1 MHITGFLIS
10 GILFLILLCLFA
22 VVERTNFFQFL
33 IRHYNLLNTK
43 EPKGLLIRGVY
54 ILLFAV
60 MAFAAV
66 STMKS
71 YIYPTDESVY
81 KNVDYHVLSHKGY
94 EVGED
99 FYLASGYTSKSDGYP
114 AKSLWDG
121 KEGEVVLDR
130 TDSCFRI
137 TEFVEPFYVRK
148 DTKNPK
154 WKFWKDDVSRVY
166 KLVNRVIDADVSN
179 GFALTLDEDTLYKM
193 KIALDDDEKFMYIST
208 VYKNGNASITDT
220 STFRKTITQGYPLL
234 DIIAKSPRIE
244 VTDQLENWFDGALL
258 VRTEIPMDGNVPA
271 EFDIDNPTTLC
282 LMPGLSF
289 YMNEEL
295 RINGESYD
303 FSQEFNIPFKDY
315 VYDDKVTFFSGI
327 GNKKSEEFRLSYL
340 PEKRMRLEFLK
351 PDMKQITDTLGRVF
365 INSSIE
371 DVAKESLSGGY
382 LYNKFKEE
390 KNHNHI
396 NAHFMYAVGDARSE
410 LSINIV
416 DLNSKE
422 SEDSIK
428 VYKCDKEFL
437 LSTRDKT
444 AESISW
450 IFEVTN
456 LRDTN
461 DLTANKITWFIII
474 MLAMVTV
481 RILSDSLLGRNT
493 LSLTELAIYVIMLSL
508 CVVRL
513 ILGWR
518 ASTFI
523 PVEDITLPMYLKM
536 RESIFEWVTW
546 LAALLPL
553 AVAIGVELWKLCEGN
568 VTGFKAFWERFS
580 AKPWNSVFVL
590 VSVVAMCIALH
601 NFIPLL
607 AVLCFVVWKICE
619 SKVALT
625 QISIQKIFS
634 KPLIIFLIFLAILV
648 MCFGLRYVSSLNRLC
663 NISFPI
669 IAYFM
674 FEIWI
679 NKLKENSIA
688 GTTLCRILAFFI
700 LFGYLFKADAG
711 FTIIFLAYMIIHYL
725 VLEGLFKNASNRKLR
740 GIRKYAG
747 HIVSILSVI
756 ALFFI
761 LYYEGAIMIFVF
773 DHASVV
779 MSITLGIVIA
789 VVAYMLYSK
798 RVWVNYKK
806 WLNTVSRVITS
817 VLLVA
822 AFVMCLL
829 DALKLFPTIT
839 PLLNEKAHMRYRAEI
854 QRLSG
859 DQKIDDLIM
868 ECEFESDDI
877 EYIMRSAHNQWFINQ
892 YIRAGKKMEE
902 NDEYF
907 HIQPHS
913 NQGATFTTQTTDL
926 VVTRYLLAE
935 HGERPVRYIM
945 FMWMM
950 LVLLFVLEFRMK
962 ERLNRMFLGSP
973 VLIYI
978 ISMMVYLSAT
988 NRIVFVG
995 QDFPLISLQSRVA
1008 ILFPILL
1015 FALLLGRCIYVRSK
1029 DSNKDSGDSAEYV
1042 LNGFIF
1048 AAILIVFTFGCMNG
1062 IEQKGKDQEEKQFD
1076 VSRLVSELSVKV
1088 DEINM
1093 RFDTFQADKERA
1105 LRNKSVK
1112 VVWDLFVGEES
1123 NSYNNVYYD
1132 ALEKNDFF
1140 ASLLKYFEEKQ
1151 TSKTDANQLLHLR
1164 RRSGKCYLA
1173 LNKQHYFI
1181 PAIMREESRWSGD
1194 IYASRID
1201 PEAMLFENGKKAI
1214 SVDNNLSFDNNV
1226 FSSSIFN
1233 KVPDMPLM
1241 HFSKGWIPG
1250 DDPLFLISSEQGHSF
1265 KAYFEIEADTLKI
1278 EGSQKNQIATA
1289 VLPGDVLSLYKK
1301 SSGSKK
1307 TQILLNGKM
1316 TNDGTPYIVRNM
1328 WLNGHKQLFFPLGKE
1343 SMWTYHLGNMV
1354 SDVYSKEP
1362 LYKDS
1367 TLHLSLDYDLHKSL
1381 YASVSKQVKERM
1393 SAPKSVA
1400 VMDVLA
1406 EFNAMSYTQ
1415 QRNEHNDFYYN
1426 ESKNVIV
1433 LNSNG
1438 KTTSAQRK
1446 VVELLNSE
1454 LKKNRY
1460 NENPLSVSIVR
1471 VMQTQFDFTAVAID
1485 GDGQIRALFDYSR
1498 KRHLDPNNAIHLNK
1512 VISDLYRDGSNADE
1526 RDIFGSKALQYI
1538 PSGPGSAFKPIAYT
1552 AITSQRRLAWET
1564 INVQQ
1569 TGQSEAYSDIDLTES
1584 GTRPYEWYGGFHL
1597 KKGEEL
1603 NIAGN
1608 CVAHSGYLVW
1618 SNNLHH
1624 SVIIMLGMQESGSA
1638 TDILRDYNSGIRKKE
1653 AFPVFTYQ
1661 GGYKCFDPE
1670 VWYNEKSLVK
1680 DNDMLTDGLYD
1691 NYHISASAPHLSKS
1705 YTRLFGNNK
1714 LMSDLFEKGGSS
1726 RGWVFPE
1733 RASLNN
1739 ADRRE
1744 KSLRGFNQAL
1754 LGADPLLM
1762 TPLQMAIN
1770 TSRLASLNSSE
1781 NIVSLIDGET
1791 VGEYDFFKVGDGWSQ
1806 ADYLRFMKE
1815 NVWKQLRQ
1823 VPKQGTASELNSL
1836 VREMERGDYGKPYY
1850 LYCKTGTLE
1859 DSRAGSKKTTDRVK
1873 HLLVI
1878 ITDRPLENVANVE
1891 SLKDVRYYA
1900 LYLSYFGIE
1909 DSERNRFNT
1918 INFKPYIVDV
1928 LNSNSFKNYMNKQ

>member
-1 MHITGFLIS
+1 MHISGFLLS
-10 GILFLILLCLFA
+10 GIVFLVLLCLFA
-22 VVERTNFFQFL
+22 IIERTNFF
-33 IRHYNLLNTK
+33 HHSSYNALNTK
-43 EPKGLLIRGVY
+43 EPKSLWIRGIY

-94 EVGED
+94 EVGEN
-99 FYLASGYTSKSDGYP
+99 FYLASGYNSKDNGYP
-114 AKSLWDG
+114 AKSLWDS
-121 KEGEVVLDR
+121 KDGEVVVDR

-148 DTKNPK
+148 DTENPK

-166 KLVNRVIDADVSN
+166 KLVNRVIDADISN

-193 KIALDDDEKFMYIST
+193 KIALDDEEKFMYIST

-271 EFDIDNPTTLC
+271 KFDIDNPTTLC

-303 FSQEFNIPFKDY
+303 FGQEFNIPFKDY
-315 VYDDKVTFFSGI
+315 VYDEKVTFFSGI

-340 PEKRMRLEFLK
+340 PENRMRLEFLK
-351 PDMKQITDTLGRVF
+351 PDMKHIKDTLGRVF

-371 DVAKESLSGGY
+371 DVARESLSGGY
-382 LYNKFKEE
+382 LYNKFTEE
-390 KNHNHI
+390 KNHNHV
-396 NAHFMYAVGDARSE
+396 NAHLMYAVGDARSE

-474 MLAMVTV
+474 MLSMVTV

-518 ASTFI
+518 ASTFV
-523 PVEDITLPMYLKM
+523 PVEDITLPMYIKM
-536 RESIFEWVTW
+536 RASIMEWVTW
-546 LAALLPL
+546 LAAFMPL
-553 AVAIGVELWKLCEGN
+553 VVALCVELWKLCEGKA
-568 VTGFKAFWERFS
+568 TGLMDRIEKLFS
-580 AKPWNSVFVL
+580 KPWNSLALF
-590 VSVVAMCIALH
+590 VVAIL
-601 NFIPLL
+601 
-607 AVLCFVVWKICE
+607 LCFV
-619 SKVALT
+619 LRN
-625 QISIQKIFS
+625 IST
-634 KPLIIFLIFLAILV
+634 
-648 MCFGLRYVSSLNRLC
+648 LNRLC
-663 NISFPI
+663 NISFPL

-679 NKLKENSIA
+679 NKLKENSIG

-711 FTIIFLAYMIIHYL
+711 FTIIFLAYMMIHYL

-747 HIVSILSVI
+747 HIVSILSII

-761 LYYEGAIMIFVF
+761 LYYEGAIMIFIF
-773 DHASVV
+773 NNAGAV
-779 MSITLGIVIA
+779 MSITFGIALI
-789 VVAYMLYSK
+789 VVGYFLYSN
-798 RVWVNYKK
+798 RVWVNKNGK
-806 WLNTVSRVITS
+806 RWFTLISI
-817 VLLVA
+817 
-822 AFVMCLL
+822 AFIVCLL
-829 DALKLFPTIT
+829 DAFKVMPTIT
-839 PLLNEKAHMRYRAEI
+839 PILNEKAHMRYRAEI

-859 DQKIDDLIM
+859 DQKIDDLIIK
-868 ECEFESDDI
+868 CEFESHDI

-902 NDEYF
+902 NNEYF

-913 NQGATFTTQTTDL
+913 NQGATYTTQTTDL

-935 HGERPVRYIM
+935 HGELAVRYIL

-950 LVLLFVLEFRMK
+950 LILLYVLEFRMK
-962 ERLNRMFLGSP
+962 DRMNRIFLGST

-995 QDFPLISLQSRVA
+995 QDFPFISLQSRVA

-1015 FALLLGRCIYVRSK
+1015 FALLIGRCIYVRSK
-1029 DSNKDSGDSAEYV
+1029 DKNKDSGDSAEYV

-1112 VVWDLFVGEES
+1112 EVWDLFVGEES

-1226 FSSSIFN
+1226 LSNSIID

-1241 HFSKGWIPG
+1241 HFGKEWTPG
-1250 DDPLFLISSEQGHSF
+1250 DNPLFLISSEQGHSF
-1265 KAYFEIEADTLKI
+1265 KAFFEIEADTLKI

-1307 TQILLNGKM
+1307 TQVLLNGKM

-1354 SDVYSKEP
+1354 SDVYSKAPE
-1362 LYKDS
+1362 YKDT
-1367 TLHLSLDYDLHKSL
+1367 TLYLSLDYELCKSL
-1381 YASVSKQVKERM
+1381 HASVIKQVKDRIT
-1393 SAPKSVA
+1393 APKSMA
-1400 VMDVLA
+1400 VMDVLT
-1406 EFNAMSYTQ
+1406 EFNTRPYQ
-1415 QRNEHNDFYYN
+1415 QQCNSQNDFYYN
-1426 ESKNVIV
+1426 EKENKLIV
-1433 LNSNG
+1433 KSNRTNAAH
-1438 KTTSAQRK
+1438 KKAA
-1446 VVELLNSE
+1446 ELVNKE
-1454 LKKNRY
+1454 LKKNKYR
-1460 NENPLSVSIVR
+1460 ENPLSYSLSKVI
-1471 VMQTQFDFTAVAID
+1471 QTQFDFTAVAID
-1485 GDGQIRALFDYSR
+1485 GDGQIRALFDYSS
-1498 KRHLDPNNAIHLNK
+1498 KRHLDPNNVIHLNK

-1538 PSGPGSAFKPIAYT
+1538 PSGPGSSFKPIAYT

-1584 GTRPYEWYGGFHL
+1584 GTRPYEWYGGLHL

-1608 CVAHSGYLVW
+1608 CVAHSNYLVK

-1638 TDILRDYNSGIRKKE
+1638 TDILRDYNSGIRKEE

-1714 LMSDLFEKGGSS
+1714 LMSGLYEKGGSS

-1739 ADRRE
+1739 TDRRE

-1823 VPKQGTASELNSL
+1823 VPKQGTASGLKGLASD
-1836 VREMERGDYGKPYY
+1836 MENGKYGKPYY

-1859 DSRAGSKKTTDRVK
+1859 DPTPGSKKTDRLK

-1878 ITDRPLENVANVE
+1878 ITDRPLENVVDVE
-1891 SLKDVRYYA
+1891 ALKEVRYYA

-1909 DSERNRFNT
+1909 DSKRNPFNT

-1928 LNSNSFKNYMNKQ
+1928 LKSNSFKNYMTKQ

>member
-1 MHITGFLIS
+1 MHISGFLLF
-10 GILFLILLCLFA
+10 GIVFLVLLCLFA
-22 VVERTNFFQFL
+22 IMERTNFF
-33 IRHYNLLNTK
+33 HHSSYNALNTK
-43 EPKGLLIRGVY
+43 EPKALWIRGIY

-81 KNVDYHVLSHKGY
+81 RNVDYHVLSHKGY

-114 AKSLWDG
+114 AKSLWDS
-121 KEGEVVLDR
+121 KDGEVVLDR

-148 DTKNPK
+148 DIENPK

-193 KIALDDDEKFMYIST
+193 KIALDDEGKFMYIST

-271 EFDIDNPTTLC
+271 KFDIDNPTTLC

-295 RINGESYD
+295 RINGETYD
-303 FSQEFNIPFKDY
+303 FSQKFNIPFKDY
-315 VYDDKVTFFSGI
+315 MYDEKVTFFSGI

-340 PEKRMRLEFLK
+340 PENRMRLEFLK
-351 PDMKQITDTLGRVF
+351 RDMKQLKDTLGRVF

-371 DVAKESLSGGY
+371 DVARESLGGGY
-382 LYNKFKEE
+382 LYNKFTEE

-396 NAHFMYAVGDARSE
+396 NAHLMYAVGDTRSE

-444 AESISW
+444 ADSISW

-474 MLAMVTV
+474 MLSMVTV
-481 RILSDSLLGRNT
+481 RILSDSFLGRNT

-518 ASTFI
+518 ASTFV
-523 PVEDITLPMYLKM
+523 PVEDITLPMYIKM
-536 RESIFEWVTW
+536 RASIMEWVTW
-546 LAALLPL
+546 LAAFMPL
-553 AVAIGVELWKLCEGN
+553 VVALCVEFWKLCEGKA
-568 VTGFKAFWERFS
+568 TGLMDRIEKLFS
-580 AKPWNSVFVL
+580 KPWNSLALFV
-590 VSVVAMCIALH
+590 VV
-601 NFIPLL
+601 LL
-607 AVLCFVVWKICE
+607 LCFV
-619 SKVALT
+619 LRN
-625 QISIQKIFS
+625 IST
-634 KPLIIFLIFLAILV
+634 
-648 MCFGLRYVSSLNRLC
+648 LNRLC
-663 NISFPI
+663 NISFPM

-679 NKLKENSIA
+679 NKLKENSIG

-700 LFGYLFKADAG
+700 LFGYLFIADAG
-711 FTIIFLAYMIIHYL
+711 FTIIFLAYMMIHYL
-725 VLEGLFKNASNRKLR
+725 VLEGLFHNAANRRLR
-740 GIRKYAG
+740 NMRKYAG
-747 HIVSILSVI
+747 HIVSVISVI

-773 DHASVV
+773 DHAGVV

-798 RVWVNYKK
+798 RVWVNYKGKK
-806 WLNTVSRVITS
+806 WLNTASRVISS
-817 VLLVA
+817 VFLVA

-829 DALKLFPTIT
+829 DALKVLPTIT

-892 YIRAGKKMEE
+892 YIRAGQKMEE
-902 NDEYF
+902 NNEYF

-913 NQGATFTTQTTDL
+913 SQGATYTTQTTDL

-935 HGERPVRYIM
+935 HGEMPVRYILYL
-945 FMWMM
+945 WLM
-950 LVLLFVLEFRMK
+950 LILLFLLEFRMK
-962 ERLNRMFLGSP
+962 DRLNRLFLGST

-1008 ILFPILL
+1008 ILFPMLL

-1029 DSNKDSGDSAEYV
+1029 DRNKDSGDSAEYV

-1048 AAILIVFTFGCMNG
+1048 AAILIVFTFGCMNV

-1088 DEINM
+1088 DEINV
-1093 RFDTFQADKERA
+1093 RFDTFQADKERT

-1112 VVWDLFVGEES
+1112 EVWDLFVGEES

-1214 SVDNNLSFDNNV
+1214 SVDKNLSFDNNV

-1301 SSGSKK
+1301 NSESKK
-1307 TQILLNGKM
+1307 TQVLMNGKM

-1328 WLNGHKQLFFPLGKE
+1328 WLNGHKQLFYPLGKE

-1354 SDVYSKEP
+1354 SDVYSKNPE
-1362 LYKDS
+1362 YKDT
-1367 TLHLSLDYDLHKSL
+1367 TLYLSLDYELCKSL
-1381 YASVSKQVKERM
+1381 HASVIKQVKDRIT
-1393 SAPKSVA
+1393 APKSMA
-1400 VMDVLA
+1400 VMDVLTK
-1406 EFNAMSYTQ
+1406 FNSRPYQ
-1415 QRNEHNDFYYN
+1415 QQCNSQNDFYYN
-1426 ESKNVIV
+1426 EKENKLIVKN
-1433 LNSNG
+1433 NR
-1438 KTTSAQRK
+1438 TTAAHK
-1446 VVELLNSE
+1446 KAAELVNKE
-1454 LKKNRY
+1454 LKKNKYR
-1460 NENPLSVSIVR
+1460 ENPLSYSLSKVI
-1471 VMQTQFDFTAVAID
+1471 QTQFDFTAVAID
-1485 GDGQIRALFDYSR
+1485 GNGQIRALFDYSR
-1498 KRHLDPNNAIHLNK
+1498 KRHLDPNNVIHLNK

-1538 PSGPGSAFKPIAYT
+1538 PSGPGSSFKPIAYT

-1564 INVQQ
+1564 INVQA
-1569 TGQSEAYSDIDLTES
+1569 TGKEQAYSSDKNLVTES
-1584 GTRPYEWYGGFHL
+1584 GTIPYEWYGGLHL

-1603 NIAGN
+1603 NIAGG
-1608 CVAHSGYLVW
+1608 CVAHSNYLVI

-1638 TDILRDYNSGIRKKE
+1638 TDILRDYNSSIRMKE

-1670 VWYNEKSLVK
+1670 VWYNNKSLVK

-1691 NYHISASAPHLSKS
+1691 NYHISASAPQLSKS
-1705 YTRLFGNNK
+1705 YTRLFGNNE
-1714 LMSDLFEKGGSS
+1714 LMSDLYEKGGSS

-1739 ADRRE
+1739 VDRRE
-1744 KSLRGFNQAL
+1744 KSLRGFNQTL

-1791 VGEYDFFKVGDGWSQ
+1791 VGEYDFFKIGDGWSQ

-1823 VPKQGTASELNSL
+1823 VPKQGGTASELKGLASD
-1836 VREMERGDYGKPYY
+1836 MENGKYGKPYY

-1859 DSRAGSKKTTDRVK
+1859 DPTPGSKKTDRLK

-1878 ITDRPLENVANVE
+1878 ITDRPLENVVDVE
-1891 SLKDVRYYA
+1891 ALKEVRYYA

-1909 DSERNRFNT
+1909 DSKRNPFNT
-1918 INFKPYIVDV
+1918 KNFEPYIIDV
-1928 LNSNSFKNYMNKQ
+1928 LKSNSFKNYMTKQ

>member
-1 MHITGFLIS
+1 MHITGFLFS

-22 VVERTNFFQFL
+22 VVERTNFFQYRS
-33 IRHYNLLNTK
+33 RHYNLLNTK

-94 EVGED
+94 EVGEN
-99 FYLASGYTSKSDGYP
+99 FYLASGYNSKDNGYP
-114 AKSLWDG
+114 AKSLWDS
-121 KEGEVVLDR
+121 KDGEVVLDR

-148 DTKNPK
+148 DTENPK

-193 KIALDDDEKFMYIST
+193 KIALDDEGKFMYIST

-271 EFDIDNPTTLC
+271 KFDIDNPTTLC

-315 VYDDKVTFFSGI
+315 VYDEKVTFFSGI

-340 PEKRMRLEFLK
+340 PENRMRLEFLK
-351 PDMKQITDTLGRVF
+351 RDMKQIKDTLGRVF

-371 DVAKESLSGGY
+371 DVAKESLTGGY
-382 LYNKFKEE
+382 LYNKFTEE

-396 NAHFMYAVGDARSE
+396 NAHLMYAVGDARSE

-444 AESISW
+444 ADSISW

-461 DLTANKITWFIII
+461 ELTANMITLFIII
-474 MLAMVTV
+474 MFAMVTV
-481 RILSDSLLGRNT
+481 RILLDSLLSRNT

-518 ASTFI
+518 ASTFV
-523 PVEDITLPMYLKM
+523 PVEDITLPMYIKM
-536 RESIFEWVTW
+536 RASIMEWVTW
-546 LAALLPL
+546 LVAFMPLVVALC
-553 AVAIGVELWKLCEGN
+553 VELWKLCEGKA
-568 VTGFKAFWERFS
+568 TGLIDRIEKLFS
-580 AKPWNSVFVL
+580 KPWNSLALF
-590 VSVVAMCIALH
+590 VVA
-601 NFIPLL
+601 LL
-607 AVLCFVVWKICE
+607 LCFV
-619 SKVALT
+619 LRN
-625 QISIQKIFS
+625 IST
-634 KPLIIFLIFLAILV
+634 
-648 MCFGLRYVSSLNRLC
+648 LNRLC
-663 NISFPI
+663 NISFPL

-700 LFGYLFKADAG
+700 LFGYLFIADAG
-711 FTIIFLAYMIIHYL
+711 FTIIFLAYMMIHYL
-725 VLEGLFKNASNRKLR
+725 VLEGLFHNAANRRLR
-740 GIRKYAG
+740 NMRKYAG
-747 HIVSILSVI
+747 HIVSVISVI

-773 DHASVV
+773 DHAGVV

-798 RVWVNYKK
+798 RVWVNYKGKK
-806 WLNTVSRVITS
+806 WLNTASRVISS

-829 DALKLFPTIT
+829 DALNVLPTIT

-859 DQKIDDLIM
+859 DEKIDDLIM
-868 ECEFESDDI
+868 ECEFESNDI

-892 YIRAGKKMEE
+892 YIRAGQKMEE
-902 NDEYF
+902 NGEYF

-913 NQGATFTTQTTDL
+913 NQGATYTTQTTDL

-935 HGERPVRYIM
+935 HGERPVRYMM

-962 ERLNRMFLGSP
+962 ERMNRMFLGSP

-1015 FALLLGRCIYVRSK
+1015 FVLLLGRCIYVRSK
-1029 DSNKDSGDSAEYV
+1029 DSNKDSGDTAEYIF
-1042 LNGFIF
+1042 NGTIF
-1048 AAILIVFTFGCMNG
+1048 AAFLILFTFGCMNG
-1062 IEQKGKDQEEKQFD
+1062 IEQKGKDQQETQFN

-1112 VVWDLFVGEES
+1112 EVWDLFVGEES

-1250 DDPLFLISSEQGHSF
+1250 DNPLFLISSEQGHSF

-1278 EGSQKNQIATA
+1278 EGSRNNQIATA
-1289 VLPGDVLSLYKK
+1289 VFPGDVLSLYKK
-1301 SSGSKK
+1301 SSESKK
-1307 TQILLNGKM
+1307 TQVLMNGKM

-1328 WLNGHKQLFFPLGKE
+1328 WLNGHKQLFYPLGKE

-1354 SDVYSKEP
+1354 SDVYSKAPE
-1362 LYKDS
+1362 YKDT
-1367 TLHLSLDYDLHKSL
+1367 TLYLSLDYELCKSL
-1381 YASVSKQVKERM
+1381 HASVIKQVKDRIT
-1393 SAPKSVA
+1393 APKSMA
-1400 VMDVLA
+1400 VMDVLTK
-1406 EFNAMSYTQ
+1406 FNARPYQ
-1415 QRNEHNDFYYN
+1415 QQCNSQNDFYYN
-1426 ESKNVIV
+1426 EKENKLIV
-1433 LNSNG
+1433 KSNRTNAAH
-1438 KTTSAQRK
+1438 KKAA
-1446 VVELLNSE
+1446 ELVNKE
-1454 LKKNRY
+1454 LKKNKYR
-1460 NENPLSVSIVR
+1460 ENPLSYSLTKVI
-1471 VMQTQFDFTAVAID
+1471 QTQFDFTAVAID

-1498 KRHLDPNNAIHLNK
+1498 KRHLDPNNAAHLNK

-1538 PSGPGSAFKPIAYT
+1538 PSGPGSSFKPIAYT

-1584 GTRPYEWYGGFHL
+1584 GTRPYEWYGGLHL

-1608 CVAHSGYLVW
+1608 CVAHSNYLVK

-1638 TDILRDYNSGIRKKE
+1638 TDILRDYNSGIRKEE

-1714 LMSDLFEKGGSS
+1714 LMSGLYEKGGSS

-1823 VPKQGTASELNSL
+1823 VPKQGTASGLNGLASD
-1836 VREMERGDYGKPYY
+1836 MENGEYGKPYY

-1859 DSRAGSKKTTDRVK
+1859 DPTPGSKKTDRLK

-1878 ITDRPLENVANVE
+1878 ITDRPLENVVDVE
-1891 SLKDVRYYA
+1891 ALKEVRYYA

-1909 DSERNRFNT
+1909 DSKTNPFNT
-1918 INFKPYIVDV
+1918 KNFKPYIVDV
-1928 LNSNSFKNYMNKQ
+1928 LKSNSFKNYMTKQ

>member
-1 MHITGFLIS
+1 MHISGFLLS
-10 GILFLILLCLFA
+10 GIVFLVLLCLFA
-22 VVERTNFFQFL
+22 IIERTNFF
-33 IRHYNLLNTK
+33 HHSSYNALNTK
-43 EPKGLLIRGVY
+43 EPKSLWIRGIY

-94 EVGED
+94 EVGEN
-99 FYLASGYTSKSDGYP
+99 FYLASGYNSKDNGYP
-114 AKSLWDG
+114 AKSLWDS
-121 KEGEVVLDR
+121 KDGEVVVDR

-148 DTKNPK
+148 DTENPK

-166 KLVNRVIDADVSN
+166 KLVNRVIDADISN

-193 KIALDDDEKFMYIST
+193 KIALDDEEKFMYIST

-271 EFDIDNPTTLC
+271 KFDIDNPTTLC

-315 VYDDKVTFFSGI
+315 VYDEKVTFFSGI

-340 PEKRMRLEFLK
+340 PENRMRLEFLK
-351 PDMKQITDTLGRVF
+351 PDMKHIKDTLGRVF

-371 DVAKESLSGGY
+371 DVARESLSGGY
-382 LYNKFKEE
+382 LYNKFTEE
-390 KNHNHI
+390 KNHNHV
-396 NAHFMYAVGDARSE
+396 NAHLMYAVGDARSE

-474 MLAMVTV
+474 MLSMVTV

-518 ASTFI
+518 ASTFV
-523 PVEDITLPMYLKM
+523 PVEDITLPMYIKM
-536 RESIFEWVTW
+536 RASIMEWVTW
-546 LAALLPL
+546 LAAFMPLL
-553 AVAIGVELWKLCEGN
+553 VAIAVELWKLCEGKGAWFR
-568 VTGFKAFWERFS
+568 TCLEKFFS
-580 AKPWNSVFVL
+580 KSWNTFIVFF
-590 VSVVAMCIALH
+590 AML
-601 NFIPLL
+601 
-607 AVLCFVVWKICE
+607 VLCLV
-619 SKVALT
+619 LRH
-625 QISIQKIFS
+625 ISI
-634 KPLIIFLIFLAILV
+634 
-648 MCFGLRYVSSLNRLC
+648 LNRLC
-663 NISFPI
+663 NISFPM
-669 IAYFM
+669 IAYFV
-674 FEIWI
+674 FEIWM
-679 NKLKENSIA
+679 NRLKENSVA
-688 GTTLCRILAFFI
+688 GTTLCRILAFFL
-700 LFGYLFKADAG
+700 LFVYLFIADAG
-711 FTIIFLAYMIIHYL
+711 FTIIFLAYMMIHYL
-725 VLEGLFKNASNRKLR
+725 VLEGLFKYAGNRKLH
-740 GIRKYAG
+740 GISKYKG
-747 HIVSILSVI
+747 YILSLFSVI

-761 LYYEGAIMIFVF
+761 LYFEGDIMIGLFKYAGLVM
-773 DHASVV
+773 SVV
-779 MSITLGIVIA
+779 TGLLLVVVCYFLYCNRKSYNVI
-789 VVAYMLYSK
+789 LRS
-798 RVWVNYKK
+798 
-806 WLNTVSRVITS
+806 TIS
-817 VLLVA
+817 LLVA
-822 AFVMCLL
+822 VAFVLSLL
-829 DALKLFPTIT
+829 DALKVMPSIT
-839 PLLNEKAHMRYRAEI
+839 PLLNEKEHMRYRAEI

-892 YIRAGKKMEE
+892 YIRAGQKMEE
-902 NDEYF
+902 NNEYF

-913 NQGATFTTQTTDL
+913 SQGATYTTQTTDL

-935 HGERPVRYIM
+935 HGELPVRYIL
-945 FMWMM
+945 FLWMM
-950 LVLLFVLEFRMK
+950 LILLFLLEFRMK
-962 ERLNRMFLGSP
+962 DRLNRMFLGST

-1564 INVQQ
+1564 INVQS
-1569 TGQSEAYSDIDLTES
+1569 TGQEQAYSPNKNLVSDA
-1584 GTRPYEWYGGFHL
+1584 GTIPYEWYGGLHL

-1608 CVAHSGYLVW
+1608 CVAHSNYLVK

-1638 TDILRDYNSGIRKKE
+1638 TDILRDYNSGIRKEE

-1714 LMSDLFEKGGSS
+1714 LMSDLYEKGGSS

>member
-1 MHITGFLIS
+1 MHITGFLFS

-22 VVERTNFFQFL
+22 VVERTNFFQY
-33 IRHYNLLNTK
+33 RSRNYNLLNTK

-121 KEGEVVLDR
+121 KDGEVVLDR

-148 DTKNPK
+148 DIENPK

-193 KIALDDDEKFMYIST
+193 KIALDDEEKFMYIST

-234 DIIAKSPRIE
+234 DIILKSPRIE

-315 VYDDKVTFFSGI
+315 VYDEKVTFFSGI

-340 PEKRMRLEFLK
+340 QENRMRLEFLK

-390 KNHNHI
+390 KNHNHV
-396 NAHFMYAVGDARSE
+396 NAHLMYAVGDARSE
-410 LSINIV
+410 LSINVV
-416 DLNSKE
+416 DLNSTE

-428 VYKCDKEFL
+428 AYKCDSEFL

-444 AESISW
+444 SNSISW
-450 IFEVTN
+450 IFEVSN
-456 LRDTN
+456 LRETN
-461 DLTANKITWFIII
+461 DLTANMITLFIVV

-481 RILSDSLLGRNT
+481 RILLDSLLSRNT

-518 ASTFI
+518 ASTFV
-523 PVEDITLPMYLKM
+523 PVEDITLPMYIKM
-536 RESIFEWVTW
+536 RASIMEWVTW
-546 LAALLPL
+546 LAAFIPL
-553 AVAIGVELWKLCEGN
+553 VVALCVELWKLCEGKA
-568 VTGFKAFWERFS
+568 TGLIDRIEKLFS
-580 AKPWNSVFVL
+580 KPWNSLALFV
-590 VSVVAMCIALH
+590 VV
-601 NFIPLL
+601 LL
-607 AVLCFVVWKICE
+607 LCFV
-619 SKVALT
+619 LRN
-625 QISIQKIFS
+625 IST
-634 KPLIIFLIFLAILV
+634 
-648 MCFGLRYVSSLNRLC
+648 LNRLC
-663 NISFPI
+663 NISFPM

-679 NKLKENSIA
+679 NKLKEDSIG

-700 LFGYLFKADAG
+700 LFGYLFIADAG
-711 FTIIFLAYMIIHYL
+711 FTIIFLAYMMIHYL
-725 VLEGLFKNASNRKLR
+725 VLEGLFKYAGNRKLH
-740 GIRKYAG
+740 GISKYKG
-747 HIVSILSVI
+747 YILSLFSVI

-761 LYYEGAIMIFVF
+761 LYFEGDIMIGLFKYAGLVM
-773 DHASVV
+773 SVV
-779 MSITLGIVIA
+779 TGLLL
-789 VVAYMLYSK
+789 VVVCYFLYCN
-798 RVWVNYKK
+798 RVWVNVKGKK
-806 WLNTVSRVITS
+806 SYNVILRSTIS
-817 VLLVA
+817 LLVA
-822 AFVMCLL
+822 AAFVLSLL
-829 DALKLFPTIT
+829 DALKVMPSIT
-839 PLLNEKAHMRYRAEI
+839 PLLNEKEHMRYRAEI

-859 DQKIDDLIM
+859 DKKIDHLIM
-868 ECEFESDDI
+868 ECEFDSDDI
-877 EYIMRSAHNQWFINQ
+877 EFIMRSAHNQWFINQ

-1008 ILFPILL
+1008 ILFPLLL
-1015 FALLLGRCIYVRSK
+1015 FALLLGRCIYVRNN
-1029 DSNKDSGDSAEYV
+1029 DNNKDSGDTAEYI
-1042 LNGFIF
+1042 LNGTVF
-1048 AAILIVFTFGCMNG
+1048 AVFLILFTFGCMG
-1062 IEQKGKDQEEKQFD
+1062 CIEQKGKDQEDTQFN
-1076 VSRLVSELSVKV
+1076 VSRLISELSTKV
-1088 DEINM
+1088 DEINQ
-1093 RFDTFQADKERA
+1093 RFETFQANKERE
-1105 LRNKSVK
+1105 LRNKGVK
-1112 VVWDLFVGEES
+1112 DVWDLFVGEES
-1123 NSYNNVYYD
+1123 NAYNYVYYNYLSKD
-1132 ALEKNDFF
+1132 DFF
-1140 ASLLKYFEEKQ
+1140 ASLLKYFDEQ
-1151 TSKTDANQLLHLR
+1151 TTKTDANQLLHLR
-1164 RRSGKCYLA
+1164 RRNGVCHLA

-1181 PAIMREESRWSGD
+1181 PAIMREEHRWSGD
-1194 IYASRID
+1194 IYASKVD
-1201 PEAMLFENGKKAI
+1201 PEMMLFENSKKAI
-1214 SVDNNLSFDNNV
+1214 NVDNNLSFDNNV
-1226 FSSSIFN
+1226 LSNSIID

-1241 HFSKGWIPG
+1241 HFGKEWTPG
-1250 DDPLFLISSEQGHSF
+1250 DNPLFLISSEQGHSF
-1265 KAYFEIEADTLKI
+1265 KAFFEIEADTLKI
-1278 EGSQKNQIATA
+1278 EGSKKNQIATA

-1301 SSGSKK
+1301 SSESKK
-1307 TQILLNGKM
+1307 TQVLMNGKM
-1316 TNDGTPYIVRNM
+1316 TDDGTPYIVRNM
-1328 WLNGHKQLFFPLGKE
+1328 WLNGHKQLFYPLGKE
-1343 SMWTYHLGNMV
+1343 SMWTCHLGNMV
-1354 SDVYSKEP
+1354 SDVYSKAPE
-1362 LYKDS
+1362 YKDT
-1367 TLHLSLDYDLHKSL
+1367 TLYLSLDYELCKSL
-1381 YASVSKQVKERM
+1381 HASVIKQVKDRIT
-1393 SAPKSVA
+1393 APKSMA

-1460 NENPLSVSIVR
+1460 NENPLSVSILR

-1538 PSGPGSAFKPIAYT
+1538 PSGPASSFKPIAYT
-1552 AITSQRRLAWET
+1552 AITSQKRLAWET
-1564 INVQQ
+1564 INVQS
-1569 TGQSEAYSDIDLTES
+1569 TGMEQAYSPNKNLVSES
-1584 GTRPYEWYGGFHL
+1584 GTIPYEWYGGLHL

-1608 CVAHSGYLVW
+1608 CVAHSNYLVK

-1638 TDILRDYNSGIRKKE
+1638 TDILRDYNSGIRKEE

-1714 LMSDLFEKGGSS
+1714 LMSDLYEKGGSS

-1744 KSLRGFNQAL
+1744 KSLRGFNQTL

-1770 TSRLASLNSSE
+1770 TARLASLNRSE

-1823 VPKQGTASELNSL
+1823 VPKQGTASGLESL
-1836 VREMERGDYGKPYY
+1836 VNEMERGDYGKPYY

-1859 DSRAGSKKTTDRVK
+1859 DPTLGSKKTDRIK

-1878 ITDRPLENVANVE
+1878 ITDRPLENVVDVE
-1891 SLKDVRYYA
+1891 ALKEVRYYA

-1909 DSERNRFNT
+1909 DSKRNPFNT

-1928 LNSNSFKNYMNKQ
+1928 LKSNSFKNYMTKQ

>member
-1 MHITGFLIS
+1 MHITGFLFS

-22 VVERTNFFQFL
+22 VVERTNFFQY
-33 IRHYNLLNTK
+33 RSRNYNLLNTK

-121 KEGEVVLDR
+121 KEGEVLIDR
-130 TDSCFRI
+130 ADSCFRI

-148 DTKNPK
+148 DTENPK
-154 WKFWKDDVSRVY
+154 WMFWKDSVTRVY
-166 KLVNRVIDADVSN
+166 KLVNQIIKTDVSN
-179 GFALTLDEDTLYKM
+179 GFNLTLNGDTIYKM
-193 KIALDDDEKFMYIST
+193 EITLDDKKNFMYIST
-208 VYKNGNASITDT
+208 MYENGKSCITDT
-220 STFRKTITQGYPLL
+220 STFKKNITQGYPLL
-234 DIIAKSPRIE
+234 DIIAKSPKIE
-244 VTDQLENWFDGALL
+244 VTDELANLFDGTML
-258 VRTEIPMDGNVPA
+258 VRTEIPMVGNVPA
-271 EFDIDNPTTLC
+271 KFDKKTPPPLC
-282 LMPGLSF
+282 IMPDLSF
-289 YMNEEL
+289 YVNEDF

-303 FSQEFNIPFKDY
+303 FKQDFNIPFNEY
-315 VYDDKVTFFSGI
+315 AYNDKVTFFSGI

-410 LSINIV
+410 LSINVV
-416 DLNSKE
+416 DLNSTE

-428 VYKCDKEFL
+428 AYKCDSEFL

-444 AESISW
+444 SNSISW
-450 IFEVTN
+450 IFEVSN
-456 LRDTN
+456 LRETN
-461 DLTANKITWFIII
+461 DLTANMITLFIVV
-474 MLAMVTV
+474 MLAMVTL
-481 RILSDSLLGRNT
+481 RILLDSLLNRNT
-493 LSLTELAIYVIMLSL
+493 LSLTELAIYVILLSL

-518 ASTFI
+518 SSTFV
-523 PVEDITLPMYLKM
+523 PVENITLPMYIKM
-536 RESIFEWVTW
+536 RTSIMEWVTW
-546 LAALLPL
+546 LAAFMPLL
-553 AVAIGVELWKLCEGN
+553 VAIAVELWNLCEGN
-568 VTGFKAFWERFS
+568 GAWFRTCLEKFFS
-580 AKPWNSVFVL
+580 KSWNTFIVFF
-590 VSVVAMCIALH
+590 AML
-601 NFIPLL
+601 
-607 AVLCFVVWKICE
+607 VLCLV
-619 SKVALT
+619 LRH
-625 QISIQKIFS
+625 IST
-634 KPLIIFLIFLAILV
+634 
-648 MCFGLRYVSSLNRLC
+648 LNRLC
-663 NISFPI
+663 NISFPM
-669 IAYFM
+669 IAYFV
-674 FEIWI
+674 FEIWM
-679 NKLKENSIA
+679 NRLKENSVA
-688 GTTLCRILAFFI
+688 GTTLCRILAFFL
-700 LFGYLFKADAG
+700 LFVYLFKADAG
-711 FTIIFLAYMIIHYL
+711 FTIIFLAYMMIHYL
-725 VLEGLFKNASNRKLR
+725 VLEGLFKYAGNRKLH
-740 GIRKYAG
+740 GISTYKGY
-747 HIVSILSVI
+747 ILSLFSVI

-761 LYYEGAIMIFVF
+761 LYFEGDIMIGLFKYAGLVM
-773 DHASVV
+773 SVV
-779 MSITLGIVIA
+779 TGLLL
-789 VVAYMLYSK
+789 VVVCYFLYCN
-798 RVWVNYKK
+798 RVWVNVKGKK
-806 WLNTVSRVITS
+806 SYNVILRSTIS
-817 VLLVA
+817 LLVA
-822 AFVMCLL
+822 AAFVLSLL
-829 DALKLFPTIT
+829 DALKVMPSIT
-839 PLLNEKAHMRYRAEI
+839 PLLNEKEHMRYRAEI

-859 DQKIDDLIM
+859 DKKIDHLIM
-868 ECEFESDDI
+868 ECEFDSDDI
-877 EYIMRSAHNQWFINQ
+877 EFIMRSAHNQWFINQ

-1008 ILFPILL
+1008 ILFPLLL
-1015 FALLLGRCIYVRSK
+1015 FALLLGRCIYVRNN
-1029 DSNKDSGDSAEYV
+1029 DNNKDSGDTAEYI
-1042 LNGFIF
+1042 LNGTVF
-1048 AAILIVFTFGCMNG
+1048 AVFLILFTFGCMG
-1062 IEQKGKDQEEKQFD
+1062 CIEQKGKDQEDTQFN
-1076 VSRLVSELSVKV
+1076 VSRLISELSTKV
-1088 DEINM
+1088 DEINQ
-1093 RFDTFQADKERA
+1093 RFETFQANKERE
-1105 LRNKSVK
+1105 LRNKGVK
-1112 VVWDLFVGEES
+1112 DVWDLFVGEES
-1123 NSYNNVYYD
+1123 NAYNYVYYNYLSKD
-1132 ALEKNDFF
+1132 DFF
-1140 ASLLKYFEEKQ
+1140 ASLLKYFDEQ
-1151 TSKTDANQLLHLR
+1151 TTKTDANQLLHLR
-1164 RRSGKCYLA
+1164 RRNGVCHLA

-1181 PAIMREESRWSGD
+1181 PAIMREEHRWSGD
-1194 IYASRID
+1194 IYASKVD
-1201 PEAMLFENGKKAI
+1201 PEMMLFENSKKAI
-1214 SVDNNLSFDNNV
+1214 NVDNNLSFDNNV
-1226 FSSSIFN
+1226 LSNSIID

-1241 HFSKGWIPG
+1241 HFGKEWTPG
-1250 DDPLFLISSEQGHSF
+1250 DNPLFLISSEQGHSF
-1265 KAYFEIEADTLKI
+1265 KAFFEIEADTLKI

-1301 SSGSKK
+1301 SSESKK
-1307 TQILLNGKM
+1307 TQVLMNGKM

-1328 WLNGHKQLFFPLGKE
+1328 WLNGHKQLFYPLGKE

-1354 SDVYSKEP
+1354 SDVYSKAPE
-1362 LYKDS
+1362 YKDT
-1367 TLHLSLDYDLHKSL
+1367 TLYLSLDYELCKSL
-1381 YASVSKQVKERM
+1381 HASVIKQVKDRIT
-1393 SAPKSVA
+1393 APKSMA
-1400 VMDVLA
+1400 VMDVLTK
-1406 EFNAMSYTQ
+1406 FNTRPYQ
-1415 QRNEHNDFYYN
+1415 QQCNSQNDFYYN
-1426 ESKNVIV
+1426 EKENKLIV
-1433 LNSNG
+1433 KSNRTNAAH
-1438 KTTSAQRK
+1438 KTAA
-1446 VVELLNSE
+1446 ELVNKE
-1454 LKKNRY
+1454 LKKNEYR
-1460 NENPLSVSIVR
+1460 ENPLSYSLSKVI
-1471 VMQTQFDFTAVAID
+1471 QTQFDFTAVAID

-1498 KRHLDPNNAIHLNK
+1498 KRHLDPNNAAHLNK

-1538 PSGPGSAFKPIAYT
+1538 PSGPGSSFKPIAYT

-1584 GTRPYEWYGGFHL
+1584 GTRPYEWYGGLHL

-1638 TDILRDYNSGIRKKE
+1638 TDILRDYNSGIRKEE

-1714 LMSDLFEKGGSS
+1714 LMSDLYEKGGSS

-1781 NIVSLIDGET
+1781 NIVSLIDGKT

-1823 VPKQGTASELNSL
+1823 VPKQGTASGLKGLASD
-1836 VREMERGDYGKPYY
+1836 MENGKYGKPYY

-1859 DSRAGSKKTTDRVK
+1859 DPTLGSKKTDRIK

-1878 ITDRPLENVANVE
+1878 ITDRPLENVVDVE
-1891 SLKDVRYYA
+1891 ALKEVRYYA

-1909 DSERNRFNT
+1909 DSKRNPFNT

-1928 LNSNSFKNYMNKQ
+1928 LKSNSFKNYMTKQ

>member
-1 MHITGFLIS
+1 MHISGFLLS
-10 GILFLILLCLFA
+10 GIVFLVLLCLFA
-22 VVERTNFFQFL
+22 IIERTNFF
-33 IRHYNLLNTK
+33 HHSSYNALNTK
-43 EPKGLLIRGVY
+43 EPKSLWIRGIY

-94 EVGED
+94 EVGEN
-99 FYLASGYTSKSDGYP
+99 FYLASGYNSKDNGYP
-114 AKSLWDG
+114 AKSLWDS
-121 KEGEVVLDR
+121 KDGEVVLDR

-148 DTKNPK
+148 DTENPK

-193 KIALDDDEKFMYIST
+193 NIALDDEEKFMYIST

-271 EFDIDNPTTLC
+271 KFDIDNPTTLC

-315 VYDDKVTFFSGI
+315 VYDEKVTFFSGI

-340 PEKRMRLEFLK
+340 PENRMRLEFLK
-351 PDMKQITDTLGRVF
+351 PDMKHIKDTFGRVF

-371 DVAKESLSGGY
+371 DVARESLSGGY
-382 LYNKFKEE
+382 LYNKFTEE
-390 KNHNHI
+390 KNHNHV
-396 NAHFMYAVGDARSE
+396 NAHLMYAVGDARSE

-444 AESISW
+444 AESILW

-474 MLAMVTV
+474 MLSMVTV

-518 ASTFI
+518 ASTFV
-523 PVEDITLPMYLKM
+523 PVEDITLPMYIKM
-536 RESIFEWVTW
+536 RASIMEWVTW
-546 LAALLPL
+546 LAAFMPL
-553 AVAIGVELWKLCEGN
+553 VVALCVELWKLCEGKA
-568 VTGFKAFWERFS
+568 TGLMDRIEKLFS
-580 AKPWNSVFVL
+580 KPWNSLALF
-590 VSVVAMCIALH
+590 VVA
-601 NFIPLL
+601 LL
-607 AVLCFVVWKICE
+607 LCFV
-619 SKVALT
+619 LRN
-625 QISIQKIFS
+625 IST
-634 KPLIIFLIFLAILV
+634 
-648 MCFGLRYVSSLNRLC
+648 LNRLC
-663 NISFPI
+663 NISFPL

-679 NKLKENSIA
+679 NKLKENSIG

-711 FTIIFLAYMIIHYL
+711 FTIIFLAYMMIHYL

-747 HIVSILSVI
+747 HIVSILSII

-761 LYYEGAIMIFVF
+761 LYYEGAIMIFIF
-773 DHASVV
+773 NNAGAV
-779 MSITLGIVIA
+779 MSITFGIALI
-789 VVAYMLYSK
+789 VVGYFLYSN
-798 RVWVNYKK
+798 RVWVNKNGK
-806 WLNTVSRVITS
+806 RWFTLISI
-817 VLLVA
+817 
-822 AFVMCLL
+822 AFIVCLL
-829 DALKLFPTIT
+829 DAFKVMPTIT
-839 PLLNEKAHMRYRAEI
+839 PILNEKAHMRYRAEI

-859 DQKIDDLIM
+859 DQKIDDLIIK
-868 ECEFESDDI
+868 CEFESHDI

-902 NDEYF
+902 NNEYF

-913 NQGATFTTQTTDL
+913 NQGATYTTQTTDL

-935 HGERPVRYIM
+935 HGELAVRYIL

-962 ERLNRMFLGSP
+962 ERMNRMFLGST

-995 QDFPLISLQSRVA
+995 QDFPFISLQSRVA

-1015 FALLLGRCIYVRSK
+1015 FALLIGRCIYVRSK
-1029 DSNKDSGDSAEYV
+1029 DKNKDSGDSAEYV

-1112 VVWDLFVGEES
+1112 EVWDLFVGEES

-1226 FSSSIFN
+1226 LSNSIID

-1241 HFSKGWIPG
+1241 HFGKEWTPG
-1250 DDPLFLISSEQGHSF
+1250 DNPLFLISSEQGHSF
-1265 KAYFEIEADTLKI
+1265 KAFFEIEADTLKI

-1307 TQILLNGKM
+1307 TQVLLNGKM
-1316 TNDGTPYIVRNM
+1316 TNDATPYIVRNM
-1328 WLNGHKQLFFPLGKE
+1328 WLNGHKQLFYPLGKE

-1354 SDVYSKEP
+1354 SDVYSKAPE
-1362 LYKDS
+1362 YKDT
-1367 TLHLSLDYDLHKSL
+1367 TLYLSLDYELCKSL
-1381 YASVSKQVKERM
+1381 HASVIKQVKDRIT
-1393 SAPKSVA
+1393 APKSMA
-1400 VMDVLA
+1400 VMDVLT
-1406 EFNAMSYTQ
+1406 EFNTRPYQ
-1415 QRNEHNDFYYN
+1415 QQCNSQNDFYYN
-1426 ESKNVIV
+1426 EKENKLIV
-1433 LNSNG
+1433 KSNRTNAAH
-1438 KTTSAQRK
+1438 KKAA
-1446 VVELLNSE
+1446 ELVNKE
-1454 LKKNRY
+1454 LKKNKYR
-1460 NENPLSVSIVR
+1460 ENPLSYSLSKVI
-1471 VMQTQFDFTAVAID
+1471 QTQFDFTAVAID
-1485 GDGQIRALFDYSR
+1485 GDGQIRALFDYSS
-1498 KRHLDPNNAIHLNK
+1498 KRHLDPNNVIHLNK

-1538 PSGPGSAFKPIAYT
+1538 PSGPGSSFKPIAYT

-1584 GTRPYEWYGGFHL
+1584 GTKPYEWYGGLHL

-1608 CVAHSGYLVW
+1608 CVAHSNYLVK

-1638 TDILRDYNSGIRKKE
+1638 TDILRDYNSGIRKEE

-1714 LMSDLFEKGGSS
+1714 LMSGLYEKGGSS

-1739 ADRRE
+1739 TDRRE

-1754 LGADPLLM
+1754 LGADPILM

-1815 NVWKQLRQ
+1815 NVWKQLRK
-1823 VPKQGTASELNSL
+1823 VPKQGTASGLNGLASD
-1836 VREMERGDYGKPYY
+1836 MENGKYGKPYY

-1859 DSRAGSKKTTDRVK
+1859 DPTPGSKKTDRLK

-1878 ITDRPLENVANVE
+1878 ITDRPLESVVDVE
-1891 SLKDVRYYA
+1891 ALKKVRYYA

-1909 DSERNRFNT
+1909 DSETNPFNT
-1918 INFKPYIVDV
+1918 KNFKPYIVDV
-1928 LNSNSFKNYMNKQ
+1928 LKSNSFKNYMTKQ